1 MKKLIVLFF
10 LVSLLNPMSSNAE
23 WIRLFTISEGDLFLE
38 SSSIKRKKNRIFYS
52 QLVNYNKKKTNNVF
66 SFISHSELDCN
77 NLMIRDLNYELYS
90 KRMGKGKN
98 FYTPNFHIID
108 KKYDRAV
115 LKTMTPPSPPTKL
128 TISNNKNKLT
138 FHTMLIF
145 APTILNSN

>member
-10 LVSLLNPMSSNAE
+10 LISLLNPMSSNAE
-23 WIRLFTISEGDLFLE
+23 WIKLFTISEGDLFLE

-90 KRMGKGKN
+90 KRMGQGKN
-98 FYTPNFHIID
+98 FYTGNPS
-108 KKYDRAV
+108 KKWKKFANGTSAHF
-115 LKTMTPPSPPTKL
+115 L
-128 TISNNKNKLT
+128 NKL
-138 FHTMLIF
+138 LCERVYK
-145 APTILNSN
+145 NN